1 MSVLKPGEVEF
12 IVPAHGDDPE
22 RRFILTLKTGGLIAL
37 QKRFSVGD
45 RIADVQT
52 ILEKAAAGSI
62 EHVTAIM
69 WAAFQKYHPDVTF
82 EQAVN
87 LIDDAGGLDRVSE
100 QLGVLSESTQP
111 DPLDVKEL
119 SAGNPQRAQARR
131 GRGARSKSRPSASV

>member
-12 IVPAHGDDPE
+12 VVGDE
-22 RRFILTLKTGGLIAL
+22 RFTLTLKTGGLIAL

-45 RIADVQT
+45 RIADVQA

-82 EQAVN
+82 ERAVD
-87 LIDDAGGLDRVSE
+87 LIDEAGGLDRVSQ

-111 DPLDVKEL
+111 DPADVKEL
-119 SAGNPQRAQARR
+119 AEENPRTAQAKR
-131 GRGARSKSRPSASV
+131 GPGGRSRSRPSASV